1 MAASFLFCQFQL
13 VLYQFKVIS
22 PLTDQLGVRAL
33 LNDLSPAQD
42 NDVVGMTYG
51 REAVSN
57 HDARAVVEL
66 LLQCLCD
73 APFVLGIKRGRGFV
87 EQEVLR
93 ILVDGAGYHDALF
106 LAAAHPDAF
115 TAYLGVKSQRLFA
128 EIAIQTGHADGFLQP
143 CLVFGFPQTDVAQD
157 GVGEEEVVLHHDAA
171 CLADRLGGADL

>member
-1 MAASFLFCQFQL
+1 MKIRTADSPVQLVHSRSGAAYGGKFLFCQFQL

-22 PLTDQLGVRAL
+22 PLTDQRGVRAL

-57 HDARAVVEL
+57 HDTRAVVEL

-73 APFVLGIKRGRGFV
+73 APFVLGIKRGRGLV

-93 ILVDGAGYHDALF
+93 IPVDVDMTFLNSALR
-106 LAAAHPDAF
+106 AC
-115 TAYLGVKSQRLFA
+115 AYSSR
-128 EIAIQTGHADGFLQP
+128 I
-143 CLVFGFPQTDVAQD
+143 
-157 GVGEEEVVLHHDAA
+157 
-171 CLADRLGGADL
+171 